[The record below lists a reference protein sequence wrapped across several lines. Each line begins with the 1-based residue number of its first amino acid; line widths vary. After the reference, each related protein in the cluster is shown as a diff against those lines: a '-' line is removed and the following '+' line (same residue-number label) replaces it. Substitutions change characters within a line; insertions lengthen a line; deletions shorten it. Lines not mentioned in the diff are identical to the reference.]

1 MHLSQLFILS
11 SRGDKLVFKGYR
23 EDISD
28 STYEV
33 FFRKYNF
40 WDGKLSQAPRGD
52 CPPFF
57 TEKGVQYAFVKRRQL
72 FFVCTT
78 RENASPNTLAEFL
91 LRLVQLL
98 KDYLGVVTEESV
110 KKNFT
115 LVYELLDEI
124 ADFGVVQETETDRLR
139 PFVSNAVTSVLQGE
153 TLMDRLR
160 RGDFDDKSKR
170 SDEAATSVLTVD
182 AAAKN
187 EVYVDLL
194 ERLTMVFGARGNV
207 VNTAV
212 EGVLTLKSFL
222 GGAPSVTV
230 GLSNEIVLRSTL
242 LKGQTPPPGSIVVD
256 GITFSNGVDTSQF
269 TRTRQ
274 VSLRPALGEVTVLR
288 YRCLSP
294 AGTPPFRLAQSLDV
308 QSACRGILLIRVRAE
323 LPRDTT
329 ALNVRICIPLPT
341 TTVSAAADFRS
352 EGASHSY
359 EWREADRE
367 LCWTV
372 PRFSGGIEHQA
383 QVRFITSEEITP
395 AMRREVGPVSLF
407 FEIPQFTMSGA
418 RVLSLQIDERG
429 TAQNP
434 GKWIRCI
441 TQANAYT
448 FRTH

>member
-1 MHLSQLFILS
+1 MHISHIFILS
-11 SRGDKLVFKGYR
+11 SRGDTLVFKDYR
-23 EDISD
+23 DDIAD
-28 STYEV
+28 RTDEV

-72 FFVCTT
+72 FLVCTT
-78 RENASPNTLAEFL
+78 RENASPNTMAEFL
-91 LRLVQLL
+91 LRLVHLL
-98 KDYLGVVTEESV
+98 KDYLGAVTEESV
-110 KKNFT
+110 RKNLT
-115 LVYELLDEI
+115 LVYELLDEV
-124 ADFGVVQETETDRLR
+124 AHFGVVQETATDRLR
-139 PFVSNAVTSVLQGE
+139 PFISDAVVPVVQAE

-182 AAAKN
+182 AATKN

-207 VNTAV
+207 VNAAV
-212 EGVLTLKSFL
+212 EGTLTLKSFL
-222 GGAPSVTV
+222 AGTPTVTI

-242 LKGQTPPPGSIVVD
+242 PRGQSPPPGSIAMD
-256 GITFSNGVDTSQF
+256 GITFDNGVDTSQF
-269 TRTRQ
+269 ARSRLVT
-274 VSLRPALGEVTVLR
+274 LRPSLGEVTVLR
-288 YRCLSP
+288 YRCLAP
-294 AGTPPFRLAQSLDV
+294 AGSPPFRLAQSLDV
-308 QSACRGILLIRVRAE
+308 QSACRGTLLLRVRAE
-323 LPRDTT
+323 LPTDTT
-329 ALNVRICIPLPT
+329 ALAVRICVPLPA
-341 TTVSAAADFRS
+341 TTVSAVADFRS

-367 LCWTV
+367 LWWTV
-372 PRFSGGIEHQA
+372 PKFSGGVEHQA

-395 AMRREVGPVSLF
+395 AMRREVGPVTLV
-407 FEIPQFTMSGA
+407 FEIPQFNMSGT

-434 GKWIRCI
+434 GKWIRSI
-441 TQANAYT
+441 TQASAYT

>member
-1 MHLSQLFILS
+1 MHISQIFILS
-11 SRGDKLVFKGYR
+11 SRGDKLVFKDYR
-23 EDISD
+23 EDTPD
-28 STYEV
+28 GTYEV

-110 KKNFT
+110 RKNFT
-115 LVYELLDEI
+115 LVYELLDEV
-124 ADFGVVQETETDRLR
+124 ADFGVVQDTETDRLR
-139 PFVSNAVTSVLQGE
+139 PFVSNTVVSVLQPE

-160 RGDFDDKSKR
+160 RADFDDKSKR
-170 SDEAATSVLTVD
+170 SDEAAMSVLTVD
-182 AAAKN
+182 AAKKN

-194 ERLTMVFGARGNV
+194 ERLTMVFSARGNV
-207 VNTAV
+207 VNAAV

-222 GGAPSVTV
+222 AGTPTVTI
-230 GLSNEIVLRSTL
+230 GLSTDIVLRGAVAP
-242 LKGQTPPPGSIVVD
+242 GQAPPPGSILLD
-256 GITFSNGVDTSQF
+256 GIAFDSGVDTSQF
-269 TRTRQ
+269 SRSRQ
-274 VSLRPALGEVTVLR
+274 VSLRPSLGEVTVLR
-288 YRCLSP
+288 YRCVAP
-294 AGTPPFRLAQSLDV
+294 GGTPPFRLAQSLDV
-308 QSACRGILLIRVRAE
+308 QSACRGVLLLRVRAE
-323 LPRDTT
+323 LPAATT
-329 ALNVRICIPLPT
+329 ALAVRLCVPLPA
-341 TTVSAAADFRS
+341 TTVTAAADFKTD
-352 EGASHSY
+352 GASHSY
-359 EWREADRE
+359 EWREAERE

-372 PRFSGGIEHQA
+372 PKFSGGVEHQA
-383 QVRFITSEEITP
+383 QVRFTTSEEITP

-407 FEIPQFTMSGA
+407 FEIPQFNVSGA